1 MPSGRTARLVL
12 SASGLALALCGPP
25 VPAQDGDHPLLAP
38 FPDSELASVER
49 LADTRYLLVLG
60 TLQRSSGIVAPE
72 DSRRLRGDITKLVY
86 EVSRE
91 FTGQDAYRFFAE
103 QAAERGYRELYRC
116 AGRACG
122 SSNYWAN
129 DVFRN
134 RVLYGP
140 ERNQYY
146 LALEA
151 ADAAGAPAHI
161 SLYVITRSNRRI
173 YAYLEIIEENAS
185 TLVPAP
191 SSLLAE
197 IIGRGSAI
205 LPDIVFS
212 EQDLPVDAPNLD
224 AVARLIGDRPDLA
237 FYLVVH
243 LGGGQDLDTLLRRST
258 ARAEALRR
266 RLIGAGADG
275 ARIAARGVGP
285 LAPACAAG
293 NCAERVELV
302 LRRDSAQ
309 Q

>member
-1 MPSGRTARLVL
+1 MPSGRIVRLAL
-12 SASGLALALCGPP
+12 SASGLALALCGRGAS
-25 VPAQDGDHPLLAP
+25 AQDGNHPLFAP
-38 FPDSELASVER
+38 FPDSDLVSVER
-49 LADTRYLLVLG
+49 LADTRHRLVLG
-60 TLQRSSGIVAPE
+60 TLQRSSGLVTPE
-72 DSRRLRGDITKLVY
+72 DSRRLRGDVTKLVY

-91 FTGQDAYRFFAE
+91 FAGEDAYRFFEE

-146 LALEA
+146 LALEI
-151 ADAAGAPAHI
+151 ADAEGAPAYV
-161 SLYVITRSNRRI
+161 SLYVITRSNRRV
-173 YAYLEIIEENAS
+173 YAYLEIVEESAS

-197 IIGRGSAI
+197 ITRRGSAV
-205 LPDIVFS
+205 LPGIVFS
-212 EQDLPVDAPNLD
+212 ERDQPVDAPNLE
-224 AVARLIGDRPDLA
+224 AVARLVGERPDMA
-237 FYLVVH
+237 FYLVAH
-243 LGGGQDLDTLLRRST
+243 LGGGEDIETLLRRSA
-258 ARAEALRR
+258 ARAEALRL
-266 RLIGAGADG
+266 RLIRAGADG
-275 ARIAARGVGP
+275 GRIAARGVGP
-285 LAPACAAG
+285 LAPACEAG

-302 LRRDSAQ
+302 LRRNSAQ

>member
-1 MPSGRTARLVL
+1 MPSSRSVRLGL
-12 SASGLALALCGPP
+12 SAGLALALCGPRAS
-25 VPAQDGDHPLLAP
+25 AQEGGHPLFAP
-38 FPDSELASVER
+38 FPDSELVSVER
-49 LADTRYLLVLG
+49 LADARHLLVLG

-72 DSRRLRGDITKLVY
+72 DSRRLRGDVTKLVY
-86 EVSRE
+86 EVSRD
-91 FTGQDAYRFFAE
+91 FSGQDAYRFFEE
-103 QAAERGYRELYRC
+103 QAAEKGYRELYRC

-129 DVFRN
+129 DVFGN

-151 ADAAGAPAHI
+151 AGAEGAPAYI
-161 SLYVITRSNRRI
+161 SLYVITRGNRRV
-173 YAYLEIIEENAS
+173 YAYLEILEESAS

-191 SSLLAE
+191 SFLLAE
-197 IIGRGSAI
+197 ITERGSVV

-212 EQDLPVDAPNLD
+212 EQDQPVEAPNLE
-224 AVARLIGDRPDLA
+224 AAARLIGERPDLA
-237 FYLVVH
+237 FYLVAH
-243 LGGGQDLDTLLRRST
+243 LGGGQDLETLLRRSA

-266 RLIGAGADG
+266 RLVLAGADG
-275 ARIAARGVGP
+275 ARIIARGVGP